1 MNNQNFKWFWCDWCD
16 VAFVPC
22 PECGKGACNSDSW
35 KEEGNFC
42 PTCLEINKFE
52 DDAEQANTV
61 PQTKEELI
69 PQGLYC
75 YDENGKC
82 PFWWKDIDKPEQEN
96 GYCLYM
102 KKGDWDLGGGLLWDQ
117 CKECGVNEA
126 WELFDQD

>member
-1 MNNQNFKWFWCDWCD
+1 MNDKNFKWYWCDYCD
-16 VAFVPC
+16 GSFIRCPTCGNNSCNGGSGMVDGKPC
-22 PECGKGACNSDSW
+22 L
-35 KEEGNFC
+35 
-42 PTCLEINKFE
+42 TCLEIVKFE
-52 DDAEQANTV
+52 EAAEQANTV

-69 PQGLYC
+69 PEGMYC
-75 YDENGKC
+75 YDENGRC

-102 KKGDWDLGGGLLWDQ
+102 KKGDLDLGGGLLWDQ